1 MKKTI
6 FLLLI
11 TAIVASSCFRK
22 QGCTS
27 ENAFN
32 FDFTAKEDNG
42 LCEFAADA
50 FAGRYAGTESVFH
63 IDANGITSATRSDS
77 SFIIFLADTNRVQI
91 RGFYDCSADK
101 DSINCIVKKYDVL
114 LANDNSN
121 NLCIDDWRS
130 FFMTREGDSVVT
142 YQYIK
147 EYSANE
153 RDSIIGRASKK

>member
-11 TAIVASSCFRK
+11 TAILASSCFRK

-50 FAGRYAGTESVFH
+50 FAGKYAGSESVFH
-63 IDANGITSATRSDS
+63 VDTSGITSITRSDS
-77 SFIIFLADTNRVQI
+77 SFIIFWADTNRVQI
-91 RGFYDCSADK
+91 RGFYDCFEEK

-130 FFMTREGDSVVT
+130 FYMTREGDSVVT

-147 EYSANE
+147 RYSDIE
-153 RDSIIGRASKK
+153 RDSIIGRASKQ